1 MDTINNM
8 NKITEKMKC
17 QMLAK
22 GIDSLDK
29 VMVVMNQFDPNK
41 TGTIEVIE
49 FEDFLSKIGIFLKTQ
64 ELSEIHKFLG
74 TYQTGKVGCEEFVH
88 ILKSDV
94 PAILDEEVSKI
105 FDKIKDQE
113 DGISVSTL
121 YAKFDP
127 ERHPRVL
134 LMLKEVPQVQNEFD
148 VAIKFVLGDKTV
160 MTKKEF
166 IELHR
171 NMFWVN
177 PKENTVYFYRM
188 IPGIWKC

>member
-1 MDTINNM
+1 MDTINKM
-8 NKITEKMKC
+8 NRITEKMKC

-29 VMVVMNQFDPNK
+29 VMVVMTQFDPNG
-41 TGTIEVIE
+41 TGAIEVSE
-49 FEDFLSKIGIFLKTQ
+49 FETFLSRLGIFLKTQ

-74 TYQTGKVGCEEFVH
+74 THETGRVQFEQFAA
-88 ILKSDV
+88 ILKSEV
-94 PAILDEEVSKI
+94 PPILDDEVGKV
-105 FDKIKDQE
+105 FEKIKDSE
-113 DGISVSTL
+113 DGISIATL
-121 YAKFDP
+121 YEKFDP
-127 ERHPRVL
+127 EKHPRVL
-134 LMLKEVPQVQNEFD
+134 LMLKEVPQVKNEFD

-160 MTKKEF
+160 MNKEDF